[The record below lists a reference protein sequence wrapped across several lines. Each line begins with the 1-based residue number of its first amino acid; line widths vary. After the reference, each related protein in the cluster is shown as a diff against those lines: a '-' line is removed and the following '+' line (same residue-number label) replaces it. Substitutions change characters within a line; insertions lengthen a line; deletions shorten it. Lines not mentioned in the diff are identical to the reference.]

1 MTEVTIS
8 YEGKGPV
15 CLPPTDKATIDIE
28 TYKRAL
34 CEEAATI
41 PQMRE
46 ELAQTGLEGDAL
58 ESALNDKIAERMHQF
73 EELQKV
79 TKLRWVALWRIFEDR
94 LKIATETERDRQK
107 KADRAYKV
115 KGLPE
120 GEASPE
126 RIRRPARS
134 KQEKAMAVLISLGFS
149 EEQAKLRLASM
160 PIDEG
165 VE

>member
-15 CLPPTDKATIDIE
+15 CLPPTDQPRIDIE
-28 TYKRAL
+28 TYKKAF

-46 ELAQTGLEGDAL
+46 ELIQAGLEGDVL
-58 ESALNDKIAERMHQF
+58 ESALNDKIAERMHNF

-94 LKIATETERDRQK
+94 LKVSTEAERTRQK

-115 KGLPE
+115 KDQPDDGTEKVVRTRTPKT
-120 GEASPE
+120 
-126 RIRRPARS
+126 
-134 KQEKAMAVLISLGFS
+134 KQERALAVLIGLGFT
-149 EEQAKLRLASM
+149 EEQAKARLASM
-160 PIDEG
+160 PIAE
-165 VE
+165 